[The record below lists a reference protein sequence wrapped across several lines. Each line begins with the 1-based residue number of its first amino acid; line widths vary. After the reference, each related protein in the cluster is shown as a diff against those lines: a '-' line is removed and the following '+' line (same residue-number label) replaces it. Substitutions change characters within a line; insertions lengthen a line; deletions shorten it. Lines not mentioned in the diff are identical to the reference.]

1 MMKRALERIGSMG
14 NLRLPAVLILLC
26 AAFLPGFIGS
36 ASAYMTDRGN
46 KMNGLGIG
54 VNTIR
59 IEEDFPPHAPVPGTD
74 IFKKKVQI
82 CNTGTIPCYIR
93 VYLAIS
99 DGETEKVTAFSADG
113 KTFVPASSYK
123 NAPPAGWTCYAGD
136 GFFYCTQE
144 IGPGK
149 MTPVLLESVRTEFA
163 DAESVKPYDI
173 YVYAESIQCRDKDG
187 RPFEG
192 DDGWKKAW
200 AEFRG

>member
-14 NLRLPAVLILLC
+14 DLRLPAVLILLC

-99 DGETEKVTAFSADG
+99 DGETEKVTAFSADSSG
-113 KTFVPASSYK
+113 KYATRFSAATVTWAPGVCSSVPFAGFLQENAASVSAAAMKRKAFFIFFV
-123 NAPPAGWTCYAGD
+123 C
-136 GFFYCTQE
+136 
-144 IGPGK
+144 
-149 MTPVLLESVRTEFA
+149 
-163 DAESVKPYDI
+163 
-173 YVYAESIQCRDKDG
+173 
-187 RPFEG
+187 
-192 DDGWKKAW
+192 
-200 AEFRG
+200 